1 MISTVSQVS
10 RRMKAVKEVAILA
23 LLFVC
28 AGTVQAQQ
36 LEPRSYWPA
45 PVGLSVAG
53 VAYFYQSGNDV
64 LDPSVPLDNVE
75 TRMQTVVP
83 FYGHS
88 FDLLG
93 RLAVVTVALPMA
105 HAEVQG
111 DVLVP
116 TTYHKSVDRTGF
128 GDPAFRFAVNLVGL
142 PALTREEYVRR
153 EPETTVG
160 TSLTVIAPAGQYD
173 PNKLINIS
181 TNRWS
186 FKPEIGISQPVGNWA
201 VEFYAGL
208 WMFTDNDDFYGH
220 VTRRQEPLASYQG
233 HIVYHFTPRM
243 WTALDYA
250 YFTGGATVVN
260 GVHKAD
266 RQDNNRVGVTFALP
280 VTASQSFK
288 VTWAKGMM
296 VRIGSD
302 YEAIGIAWQWNWF

>member
-1 MISTVSQVS
+1 
-10 RRMKAVKEVAILA
+10 MKTLKLWRAGYLAFAV
-23 LLFVC
+23 LLLLLTGVRP
-28 AGTVQAQQ
+28 AGAQQ

-53 VAYFYQSGNDV
+53 AAYFYQSGSDV
-64 LDPSVPLDNVE
+64 LDASVPLDNVE

-83 FYGHS
+83 FFGHS

-93 RLAVVTVALPMA
+93 RLAVVTVVVPLVNAN
-105 HAEVQG
+105 VQG

-116 TTYHKSVDRTGF
+116 PPGYHKAVDRTGL
-128 GDPAFRFAVNLVGL
+128 GDPAFRFAVNLIGL
-142 PALTREEYVRR
+142 PALTREEYVKR

-160 TSLTVIAPAGQYD
+160 ASLTVIAPAGQYD

-186 FKPEIGISQPVGNWA
+186 VKPEIGISQPFGKWA
-201 VEFYAGL
+201 FEAMAGL
-208 WMFTDNDDFYGH
+208 WMFTDNSDFYGH

-233 HIVYHFTPRM
+233 HIIYHFTPRM
-243 WTALDYA
+243 WSALDYA

-266 RQDNNRVGVTFALP
+266 RQDNNRVGITFALP
-280 VTASQSFK
+280 VTANQSFK
-288 VTWAKGMM
+288 VSWAKGMM

-302 YEAIGIAWQWNWF
+302 YETVGVAWQWNWF